1 MFSNKTQIVQLNDSE
16 WMRLIGRRVYKG
28 RRRSRIRSGRRRK
41 FFYDQI
47 FISKLTECR
56 PCSSLPLEIWNK
68 NVNIYYLMTLAV
80 ISSLVLSSRCA
91 SRWQSRPRLGGNQGA
106 TSGNQQNNSVLL
118 NFSQFIRQKNKYI
131 FIEIMILQ
139 HTHKSMAKQTTQQQP
154 LKNHHRPHKKLISTS
169 PLSSSRAV

>member
-1 MFSNKTQIVQLNDSE
+1 MGGEDGNGEEVNNQSIQPNKYTNNWLNLVNRIDQSNINTRQRVIWVLEQRTDTMFPNKTQIVQLNDSE
-16 WMRLIGRRVYKG
+16 WMRLLGRRVYKG

-91 SRWQSRPRLGGNQGA
+91 SRWQSRPRLGGN
-106 TSGNQQNNSVLL
+106 
-118 NFSQFIRQKNKYI
+118 
-131 FIEIMILQ
+131 
-139 HTHKSMAKQTTQQQP
+139 
-154 LKNHHRPHKKLISTS
+154 
-169 PLSSSRAV
+169 